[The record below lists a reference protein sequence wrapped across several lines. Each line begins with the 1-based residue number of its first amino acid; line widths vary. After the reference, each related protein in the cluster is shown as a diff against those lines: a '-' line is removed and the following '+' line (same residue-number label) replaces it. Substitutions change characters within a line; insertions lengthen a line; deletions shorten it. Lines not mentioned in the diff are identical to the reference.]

1 MIRPHGGRLINRY
14 ADHADRQAILGSF
27 GDLPTIDL
35 NRREASD
42 AGLIANGAMSPLG
55 GFMPRPEYESV
66 IDRRRLSLGLP
77 WTIPITLS
85 LKNAALSGK
94 KPPFRAA
101 MRTEDGDVIGVIDV
115 EDIYTV
121 DHTRE
126 AERVLLTADT
136 AHPGVQY
143 LKSIPNTY
151 VGGEITLVKKVIDDE
166 RFTNYLLEPK
176 ETRVLFK
183 AKGWKKV
190 VAFQTRN
197 PIHRAHEYLQKC
209 ALEAVDGLLI
219 HPVMGETKK
228 DDIPAEVRMECYL
241 AMMTHYFPKNRVA
254 LSILPFAMRYAGPAE
269 AIFHAI
275 VRKNYGCTHF
285 IVGRD
290 HAGVGNYYGTYDAQ
304 EIFYEFEPGELEITP
319 IMFEHAFYCKTCHGM
334 ASLKTCAHDKSQH
347 MNLSG
352 TKVRELLNAGEKLPD
367 EFTRRE
373 IAAIL
378 EKFYS
383 QTTGSAGR

>member
-1 MIRPHGGRLINRY
+1 MIAPHGGRLINRY
-14 ADHADRQAILGSF
+14 ADENERQALLIEIKT
-27 GDLPTIDL
+27 LPALDL
-35 NRREASD
+35 NRRETSD
-42 AGLIANGAMSPLG
+42 AGLIANGALSPLE
-55 GFMPRPEYESV
+55 GFMTRDDYES
-66 IDRRRLSLGLP
+66 ILERRRLPLGLA

-85 LKNAALSGK
+85 LKNAALASN

-101 MRTEDGDVIGVIDV
+101 LRADDGEAIGVIDV

-126 AERVLLTADT
+126 AERVLLTTDA

-143 LKSIPNTY
+143 LQGIPNTY
-151 VGGEITLVKKVIDDE
+151 VGGTIKLVKKVIDDD

-176 ETRVLFK
+176 ETRVLFD
-183 AKGWKKV
+183 AKGWKKI

-219 HPVMGETKK
+219 HPIMGETKK
-228 DDIPAEVRMECYL
+228 DDIPAEVRMKCYQ
-241 AMMTHYFPKNRVA
+241 AMIAHYFPKDRVA
-254 LSILPFAMRYAGPAE
+254 LSILPFAMRYAGPSE
-269 AIFHAI
+269 AIHHAI

-304 EIFYEFEPGELEITP
+304 EIFYQFQPGELEITP
-319 IMFEHAFYCKTCHGM
+319 IMFDHAFYCKKCQGM
-334 ASLKTCAHDKSQH
+334 ASLKTCAHDKSHH

-352 TKVRELLNAGEKLPD
+352 TKVRELLAAGQTLPD

-373 IAAIL
+373 VAEIL
-378 EKFYS
+378 EKHYATAS
-383 QTTGSAGR
+383 EHPAK

>member
-1 MIRPHGGRLINRY
+1 MIRPHGGRLVNRY
-14 ADHADRQAILGSF
+14 ADEESRPTILGAIAE
-27 GDLPTIDL
+27 LPTIDL
-35 NRREASD
+35 NRRETSD
-42 AGLIANGAMSPLG
+42 AGLIANGAMSPLR
-55 GFMPRPEYESV
+55 GFMTRPDYESV
-66 IDRRRLSLGLP
+66 IERRRLSLGLP

-85 LKNAALSGK
+85 LKDTALSGK
-94 KPPFRAA
+94 KPPYRAA
-101 MRTEDGDVIGVIDV
+101 LRTDGGDVIGVIDV
-115 EDIYTV
+115 EDVYTV
-121 DHTRE
+121 DHGRE
-126 AERVLLTADT
+126 AERVLLTRDA

-143 LKSIPNTY
+143 LQSIPDTY
-151 VGGEITLVKKVIDDE
+151 VGGDITLVKKVIDDD
-166 RFTNYLLEPK
+166 RFTRYLLEPK

-183 AKGWKKV
+183 TKGWKKV

-219 HPVMGETKK
+219 HPIMGETKK

-241 AMMTHYFPKNRVA
+241 AMMTHYFPKDRVA
-254 LSILPFAMRYAGPAE
+254 VSILPAAMRYAGPSE

-304 EIFYEFEPGELEITP
+304 EIFHEFEPGELEITP
-319 IMFEHAFYCKTCHGM
+319 VMFDHAFYCKKCLGM

-352 TKVRELLNAGEKLPD
+352 TKVREMLNAGEKLPD

-373 IAAIL
+373 VAAIL
-378 EKFYS
+378 ESYYSRLS
-383 QTTGSAGR
+383 QTGGR

>member
-1 MIRPHGGRLINRY
+1 MIRPHGGRLVNRY
-14 ADHADRQAILGSF
+14 AEESELQAILREIKT
-27 GDLPTIDL
+27 LPALDL
-35 NRREASD
+35 NRRETSD
-42 AGLIANGAMSPLG
+42 AGLIGNGAMSPLE
-55 GFMPRPEYESV
+55 GFMTRDDYENV
-66 IDRRRLSLGLP
+66 LERRRLPLGLA

-85 LKNAALSGK
+85 LKNAALATK
-94 KPPFRAA
+94 RPPFKAA
-101 MRTEDGDVIGVIDV
+101 LRTDDGELIGVIDV
-115 EDIYTV
+115 DDIYTV

-126 AERVLLTADT
+126 AERVLLTTDA

-143 LKSIPNTY
+143 LQSVPNTY
-151 VGGEITLVKKVIDDE
+151 VGGRITLVKKVIDDE
-166 RFTNYLLEPK
+166 RFTHYLLEPK
-176 ETRVLFK
+176 ETRVLFD
-183 AKGWKKV
+183 AKGWKKI

-219 HPVMGETKK
+219 HPIMGETKK
-228 DDIPAEVRMECYL
+228 DDIPADVRLQCYQ
-241 AMMTHYFPKNRVA
+241 AMIAHYFPRDRVA
-254 LSILPFAMRYAGPAE
+254 LSILPFAMRYAGPSE

-304 EIFYEFEPGELEITP
+304 EIFYEFQPGELEITP
-319 IMFEHAFYCKTCHGM
+319 IMFDHAFYCKKCQGM

-352 TKVRELLNAGEKLPD
+352 TKVRELLRAGEALPD

-373 IAAIL
+373 VADIL
-378 EKFYS
+378 EKFYATAS
-383 QTTGSAGR
+383 ENPTR

>member
-1 MIRPHGGRLINRY
+1 
-14 ADHADRQAILGSF
+14 
-27 GDLPTIDL
+27 
-35 NRREASD
+35 
-42 AGLIANGAMSPLG
+42 
-55 GFMPRPEYESV
+55 
-66 IDRRRLSLGLP
+66 
-77 WTIPITLS
+77 
-85 LKNAALSGK
+85 
-94 KPPFRAA
+94 
-101 MRTEDGDVIGVIDV
+101 VIDV
-115 EDIYTV
+115 EDVYPV
-121 DHTRE
+121 DHARE
-126 AERVLLTADT
+126 AERVLLTTDA

-143 LKSIPNTY
+143 LQSVPPTY
-151 VGGEITLVKKVIDDE
+151 VGGEITLLEKVIDDK

-183 AKGWKKV
+183 TKGWKKI

-219 HPVMGETKK
+219 HPITGETKK
-228 DDIPAEVRMECYL
+228 DDIPADVRMRCYL
-241 AMMTHYFPKNRVA
+241 AMIENWFPRDRVA
-254 LSILPFAMRYAGPAE
+254 LSILPAAMRYAGPSE

-304 EIFYEFEPGELEITP
+304 AIFYDFEPAELEITP
-319 IMFEHAFYCKTCHGM
+319 IMFDHAFYCKQCGGM
-334 ASLKTCAHDKSQH
+334 ASLKTCAHDKSHH

-352 TKVRELLNAGEKLPD
+352 TKVRELLKAGEKLPP

-373 IAAIL
+373 VAEIL
-378 EKFYS
+378 ERYY
-383 QTTGSAGR
+383 GNAA

>member
-1 MIRPHGGRLINRY
+1 MIRPHGGRLVNRY
-14 ADHADRQAILGSF
+14 ADEKGTRTILGSIAE
-27 GDLPTIDL
+27 LPAIDL
-35 NRREASD
+35 NRRETSD
-42 AGLIANGAMSPLG
+42 AGLIANGAMSPLD
-55 GFMPRPEYESV
+55 GFMTRADYESV
-66 IDRRRLSLGLP
+66 IERRRLSLGLP

-85 LKNAALSGK
+85 LKNGTLAGK

-101 MRTEDGDVIGVIDV
+101 LRTEEGDVIGVIDV

-121 DHTRE
+121 DHGRE
-126 AERVLLTADT
+126 AERVLLTRDAG
-136 AHPGVQY
+136 HPGVQY
-143 LKSIPNTY
+143 LQTIPDTY
-151 VGGEITLVKKVIDDE
+151 VGGEITLIKRVIDDD
-166 RFTNYLLEPK
+166 RFMRYLLEPK

-219 HPVMGETKK
+219 HPIMGETKK

-241 AMMTHYFPKNRVA
+241 AMMTHYFPKDRVA
-254 LSILPFAMRYAGPAE
+254 LSILPAAMRYAGPSE

-304 EIFYEFEPGELEITP
+304 EIFHRFEPGELEITP
-319 IMFEHAFYCKTCHGM
+319 IMFEHAFYCKKCQGM
-334 ASLKTCAHDKSQH
+334 ASFKTCAHDKSER

-352 TKVRELLNAGEKLPD
+352 TKVREMLNAGEKLPD

-373 IAAIL
+373 VAAIL
-378 EKFYS
+378 EGYYS
-383 QTTGSAGR
+383 KK

>member
-1 MIRPHGGRLINRY
+1 MIRPHGGRLVSRY
-14 ADHADRQAILGSF
+14 ADEKERAAILEMVRH
-27 GDLPTIDL
+27 LPALDL
-35 NRREASD
+35 NRRETSD
-42 AGLIANGAMSPLG
+42 AGLIANGAMSPLE
-55 GFMPRPEYESV
+55 GFMTRGEYEGV
-66 IDRRRLSLGLP
+66 LDRRRLPLGLP

-85 LKNAALSGK
+85 LKNNAVAGK

-101 MRTEDGDVIGVIDV
+101 LRTEDGDVIGVIDV
-115 EDIYTV
+115 EDIFTV

-126 AERVLLTADT
+126 AERILLTTDAG
-136 AHPGVQY
+136 HPGVQY
-143 LKSIPNTY
+143 LQSIPNTY
-151 VGGEITLVKKVIDDE
+151 VGGEITVIDKVIDDK

-183 AKGWKKV
+183 TRGWKTI

-219 HPVMGETKK
+219 HPITGETKK
-228 DDIPAEVRMECYL
+228 DDIPADVRMKCYV
-241 AMMTHYFPKNRVA
+241 AMIDHYFPRDRVA
-254 LSILPFAMRYAGPAE
+254 LSILPAAMRYAGPSE

-304 EIFYEFEPGELEITP
+304 DIFYEFEPGELEITP
-319 IMFEHAFYCKTCHGM
+319 IMFDHAFYCKMCQGM
-334 ASLKTCAHDKSQH
+334 ASLKTCGHDKWAH

-352 TKVRELLNAGEKLPD
+352 TKVRELLKAGEKLPG

-373 IAAIL
+373 VADIL
-378 EKFYS
+378 EKYYE
-383 QTTGSAGR
+383 SAT

>member
-1 MIRPHGGRLINRY
+1 MIRPHGGRLVNRY
-14 ADHADRQAILGSF
+14 ADDNGRRAILG
-27 GDLPTIDL
+27 DTAQLPVLDL

-42 AGLIANGAMSPLG
+42 AGLITNGAMSPLE
-55 GFMPRPEYESV
+55 GFMTQADYESV
-66 IDRRRLSLGLP
+66 IERRRLTLGLP

-85 LKNAALSGK
+85 LKNGALSGK

-101 MRTEDGDVIGVIDV
+101 LRTEDGDVIGVIDV
-115 EDIYTV
+115 EDVYTV

-126 AERVLLTADT
+126 AERVLLTADQ

-143 LKSIPNTY
+143 LRSVPNTN
-151 VGGEITLVKKVIDDE
+151 VGGHITLVKKVVDDE
-166 RFTNYLLEPK
+166 RFTRYLLEPK

-183 AKGWKKV
+183 TKGWKKI

-219 HPVMGETKK
+219 HPIMGETKK

-241 AMMTHYFPKNRVA
+241 AMMAHYFPKDRVA
-254 LSILPFAMRYAGPAE
+254 LSILPAAMRYAGPSE

-304 EIFYEFEPGELEITP
+304 QIFYEFEPGELEITP
-319 IMFEHAFYCKTCHGM
+319 VMFDHAFYCKKCQGM

-352 TKVRELLNAGEKLPD
+352 TKVREMLGAGEKLPD

-378 EKFYS
+378 EGYYS
-383 QTTGSAGR
+383 RAQQGTGR

>member
-1 MIRPHGGRLINRY
+1 MIRPHGGRLVNRY
-14 ADHADRQAILGSF
+14 AEESELQAILREIKT
-27 GDLPTIDL
+27 LPTLDL
-35 NRREASD
+35 NRRETSD
-42 AGLIANGAMSPLG
+42 AGLIGNGAMSPLE
-55 GFMPRPEYESV
+55 GFMTRDDYESV
-66 IDRRRLSLGLP
+66 LERRRLPLGLA

-85 LKNAALSGK
+85 LKDAALAKK
-94 KPPFRAA
+94 KPPFKAA
-101 MRTEDGDVIGVIDV
+101 LRTDDGELIGVIDV
-115 EDIYTV
+115 DDIYTV

-126 AERVLLTADT
+126 AERVLLTTDA

-143 LKSIPNTY
+143 LQSVPNTY
-151 VGGEITLVKKVIDDE
+151 VGGRITLVKKVIDDA
-166 RFTNYLLEPK
+166 RFTHYLLEPK
-176 ETRVLFK
+176 ETRVLFD
-183 AKGWKKV
+183 AKGWKKI

-219 HPVMGETKK
+219 HPIMGETKK
-228 DDIPAEVRMECYL
+228 DDIPAEVRLQCYQ
-241 AMMTHYFPKNRVA
+241 AMIAHYFPRDRVA
-254 LSILPFAMRYAGPAE
+254 LSILPFAMRYAGPSE

-304 EIFYEFEPGELEITP
+304 EIFYEFQPGELEITP
-319 IMFEHAFYCKTCHGM
+319 IMFDHAFYCKKCQGM
-334 ASLKTCAHDKSQH
+334 ASLRTCAHDKSQH

-352 TKVRELLNAGEKLPD
+352 TKVRELLKEGKALPD

-373 IAAIL
+373 VAEIL
-378 EKFYS
+378 EKFYATAS
-383 QTTGSAGR
+383 ENPTR

>member
-1 MIRPHGGRLINRY
+1 MIRPHGGRLVNRY
-14 ADHADRQAILGSF
+14 ADESELQAILREIKT
-27 GDLPTIDL
+27 LPTLDL
-35 NRREASD
+35 NRRETSD
-42 AGLIANGAMSPLG
+42 AGLIGNGAMSPLE
-55 GFMPRPEYESV
+55 GFMTRDDYESV
-66 IDRRRLSLGLP
+66 LERRRLPLGLA

-85 LKNAALSGK
+85 LKDAAVAER
-94 KPPFRAA
+94 KPPFKAA
-101 MRTEDGDVIGVIDV
+101 LRTDDGELIGVIDV
-115 EDIYTV
+115 DDIYTV

-126 AERVLLTADT
+126 AERVLLTTDA

-143 LKSIPNTY
+143 LQSVPNTY
-151 VGGEITLVKKVIDDE
+151 VGGRITLAKKVIDDA
-166 RFTNYLLEPK
+166 RFTSYLLEPK
-176 ETRVLFK
+176 ETRVLFD
-183 AKGWKKV
+183 AKGWKTI

-219 HPVMGETKK
+219 HPIMGETKK
-228 DDIPAEVRMECYL
+228 DDIPADVRLQCYQ
-241 AMMTHYFPKNRVA
+241 AMIAHYFPKDRVA
-254 LSILPFAMRYAGPAE
+254 LSILPFAMRYAGPSE

-304 EIFYEFEPGELEITP
+304 EIFYEFQPGELEITP
-319 IMFEHAFYCKTCHGM
+319 IMFDHAFYCKKCQGM

-352 TKVRELLNAGEKLPD
+352 TKVRELLKEGKALPD

-373 IAAIL
+373 VAEIL
-378 EKFYS
+378 EKFYATAS
-383 QTTGSAGR
+383 ENPSR

>member
-14 ADHADRQAILGSF
+14 ADEDERSAILAEIKT
-27 GDLPTIDL
+27 LPALDL
-35 NRREASD
+35 NRRETSD
-42 AGLIANGAMSPLG
+42 AGLIANGAMSPLE
-55 GFMPRPEYESV
+55 GFMTRDEYDNVVE
-66 IDRRRLSLGLP
+66 RRRLPLGLA

-85 LKNAALSGK
+85 LKNAALAAK
-94 KPPFRAA
+94 TPPFRAA
-101 MRTEDGDVIGVIDV
+101 LRADDGEAIGVIDV

-126 AERVLLTADT
+126 AERVLLTTDA

-143 LKSIPNTY
+143 LRSIPNTY
-151 VGGEITLVKKVIDDE
+151 VGGRIKLVEKVIDDD
-166 RFTNYLLEPK
+166 RFVNYLLEPK
-176 ETRVLFK
+176 ETRVLFE
-183 AKGWKKV
+183 ARGWKKI

-219 HPVMGETKK
+219 HPIMGETKK
-228 DDIPAEVRMECYL
+228 DDIPAEVRLECYQ
-241 AMMTHYFPKNRVA
+241 AMITHYFPKDRVA
-254 LSILPFAMRYAGPAE
+254 LSILPFAMRYAGPSE
-269 AIFHAI
+269 AIHHAI

-304 EIFYEFEPGELEITP
+304 EIFYEFQPGELEITP
-319 IMFEHAFYCKTCHGM
+319 IMFDHAFYCKKCQGM
-334 ASLKTCAHDKSQH
+334 ASLKTCGHDKSQH

-352 TKVRELLNAGEKLPD
+352 TKVRELLSAGEKLPD

-373 IAAIL
+373 VAAIL
-378 EKFYS
+378 EKYYA
-383 QTTGSAGR
+383 TARENPAA